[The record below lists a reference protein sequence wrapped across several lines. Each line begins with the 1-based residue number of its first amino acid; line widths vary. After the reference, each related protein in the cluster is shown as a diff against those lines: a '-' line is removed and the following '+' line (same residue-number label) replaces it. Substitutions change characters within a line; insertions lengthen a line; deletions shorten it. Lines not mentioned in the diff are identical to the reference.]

1 MKGFSRGVVGE
12 SVVYDGVNK
21 KAGTSKF
28 TVNEGVSFEYNRALE
43 GRLGK
48 FNCDTTKILISFPP
62 PPPPGTLINDQSLIE
77 GGVTG

>member
-1 MKGFSRGVVGE
+1 MKGFSRGGG
-12 SVVYDGVNK
+12 DGGGISRLWRSK

-48 FNCDTTKILISFPP
+48 FNCDTTKILIYFPP
-62 PPPPGTLINDQSLIE
+62 PLPLAR
-77 GGVTG
+77 